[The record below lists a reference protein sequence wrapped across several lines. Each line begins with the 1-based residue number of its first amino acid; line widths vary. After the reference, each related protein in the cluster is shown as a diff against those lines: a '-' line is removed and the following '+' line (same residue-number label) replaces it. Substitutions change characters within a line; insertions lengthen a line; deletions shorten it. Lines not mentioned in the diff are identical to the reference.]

1 MRRPA
6 NARVRLGTGA
16 SICVDRPA
24 SRLSKRITWNPRAW
38 RPLAQLA
45 VLRMSCVPSPMIS
58 SRAGS
63 AGSPI
68 VS

>member
-1 MRRPA
+1 MA
-6 NARVRLGTGA
+6 FITFGTGP
-16 SICVDRPA
+16 SIFVDRPA
-24 SRLSKRITWNPRAW
+24 SRLSKRITWKPCSASPSQNSSSQW
-38 RPLAQLA
+38 I
-45 VLRMSCVPSPMIS
+45 SCIPSPITS